1 MAGRKSVMKY
11 RDPLGLSK
19 EQGSGVDISKGAAD
33 TVEIKSHSG
42 KVIQGISTIILL
54 IGTISALLLAIMV
67 GTIISSIT
75 DLEEVGVFLCGTV
88 VFAIGVLFAW
98 IGTRI
103 IRGFGEVVEN
113 TAEIATYLKLL
124 CRMSHEEK

>member
-1 MAGRKSVMKY
+1 MKY

-54 IGTISALLLAIMV
+54 IGTIS
-67 GTIISSIT
+67 
-75 DLEEVGVFLCGTV
+75 VFLCGTV